1 MTKITTPDPRDP
13 EIFTDAAAAV
23 ARLEELY
30 NEATAFLCE
39 SFAEAMESG
48 APKVRYRAYYPE
60 IRIRT
65 ASYAH
70 VDSRLS
76 FGHVSEPGVHAT
88 TVTRPDLFRSYLT
101 QQIAR
106 TNLAPV
112 HRVWRH
118 RLRLGRVRAAAFAT
132 LACRAVCGA

>member
-1 MTKITTPDPRDP
+1 MTKITTPDTRDP

-23 ARLEELY
+23 SRLEELY
-30 NEATAFLCE
+30 NEATGFLCD
-39 SFAEAMESG
+39 SFAKAMENG
-48 APKVRYRAYYPE
+48 TPKVRYRAYYPE

-65 ASYAH
+65 TSYAH

-101 QQIAR
+101 QQIALLIK
-106 TNLAPV
+106 NHSQPV
-112 HRVWRH
+112 TI
-118 RLRLGRVRAAAFAT
+118 GSST
-132 LACRAVCGA
+132 